1 MTSQLNRRQ
10 FLEATAA
17 TGLGLGAGGYL
28 ARAAGANERIV
39 LAVMGTNGRGIDL
52 AKGFSRQPGTQVAFI
67 CDVDSRAIA
76 KGIKAANG
84 SQREEPAGVGD
95 FRKILDDKS
104 VDALVI
110 AAPDHWHAP
119 ATILACSAGKHV
131 YVEKPCCHNPREGD
145 WMIQAARKNNR
156 VVQMGNQRRSFEKFI
171 EGMQQIREGAIGR
184 AYYARCGYNNSRKSI
199 GTGKKAQIPTWLNFD
214 LWQGPAPRR
223 DFHDNLVHYNWHWF
237 WHWGTGELGNNGIH
251 SIDVCRWGLGVT
263 FPTRVT
269 SSGGRYHFQDDQQT
283 PDTHIV
289 SFEFEDRKAIMWECR
304 SCNAYKMDAISFHG
318 DQGSLVM
325 NEGGYTLFDLKG
337 KEVKKIT
344 GPGSEASHFQNFL
357 DCIRSGR
364 RPNADIEDGFQS
376 TLLCHLGNIAHR
388 TGRTLKCDPKTGYI
402 LDDKDAMALW
412 GRDYEK
418 GWEPRV

>member
-119 ATILACSAGKHV
+119 ATILACSAGKHG

-171 EGMQQIREGAIGR
+171 KGMQQIREGAIGR

-364 RPNADIEDGFQS
+364 
-376 TLLCHLGNIAHR
+376 
-388 TGRTLKCDPKTGYI
+388 
-402 LDDKDAMALW
+402 
-412 GRDYEK
+412 
-418 GWEPRV
+418 